1 MFVILWGF
9 QSLTVFEI
17 MLALVCVV
25 EAVPNNEKNKG
36 NSGNNNGRNNSHKKY
51 YSSFQSYINK
61 LSPWSKFTRNMCPV
75 PYIRNWRAQS
85 KNNPLIFRPFLKVST
100 CQNSATSEHFQKWPK
115 NQGIV
120 LHLSL
125 SINLICFFFYVYFA
139 LAFLYK
145 MYKSAEQE
153 VEETDKRD
161 NLPKL
166 DSVLKILMGKVCQK
180 CNVPRVIVNSRL
192 VQEFKI

>member
-1 MFVILWGF
+1 MVKIY
-9 QSLTVFEI
+9 
-17 MLALVCVV
+17 
-25 EAVPNNEKNKG
+25 
-36 NSGNNNGRNNSHKKY
+36 KKY
-51 YSSFQSYINK
+51 VPSFIYLQLISS
-61 LSPWSKFTRNMCPV
+61 V
-75 PYIRNWRAQS
+75 
-85 KNNPLIFRPFLKVST
+85 
-100 CQNSATSEHFQKWPK
+100 
-115 NQGIV
+115 
-120 LHLSL
+120 
-125 SINLICFFFYVYFA
+125 FFFYVYFA

-153 VEETDKRD
+153 VEEMDKRD